1 MPRPWPE
8 VIRSTFLPED
18 TLGGT
23 RLFCG
28 ERGGW
33 FIVFTR
39 FEELKRSRNIDVALK
54 WFDDFSMG
62 WIKR

>member
-1 MPRPWPE
+1 
-8 VIRSTFLPED
+8 
-18 TLGGT
+18 GGT